1 MAPLFMGQPQWVKRL
16 TVRQLKHMKL
26 GRLVGKGSSG
36 RVYEGTKKK
45 SVFAVKLVQLN
56 QPSCKGDFQM
66 EMLLS
71 EVLSSIGVGPRF
83 RCGWVSRQN
92 AKFPAVGVLVTD
104 MWTMTL
110 EDYLREHARLPQHL
124 CKKLQGQLQD
134 MHDVQFVHMDI
145 HEANVLV
152 KTDDQGKAV
161 DVTLTDFE
169 RAMFLE
175 EIDMEAVERTKKAEG
190 VPPRITEPTEIDKW
204 MLREALKKG
213 VKK

>member
-1 MAPLFMGQPQWVKRL
+1 
-16 TVRQLKHMKL
+16 MKL

-36 RVYEGTKKK
+36 RVYEGSKKR
-45 SVFAVKLVQLN
+45 SVFAVKLVKLS
-56 QPSCKGDFQM
+56 QPSCKVDFQT

-71 EVLSSIGVGPRF
+71 EVLSSMGVGPTF
-83 RCGWVSRQN
+83 RCGWVSRQS
-92 AKFPAVGVLVTD
+92 ARFPAVGVLVTD

-124 CKKLQGQLQD
+124 CKKLRGQLQD

-152 KTDDQGKAV
+152 KTNDKGKAV
-161 DVTLTDFE
+161 DATLTDFE
-169 RAMFLE
+169 RAMFRGA
-175 EIDMEAVERTKKAEG
+175 IDMEAVERTKKVEG
-190 VPPRITEPTEIDKW
+190 VPQRIKEPTEIDKW

-213 VKK
+213 VNK